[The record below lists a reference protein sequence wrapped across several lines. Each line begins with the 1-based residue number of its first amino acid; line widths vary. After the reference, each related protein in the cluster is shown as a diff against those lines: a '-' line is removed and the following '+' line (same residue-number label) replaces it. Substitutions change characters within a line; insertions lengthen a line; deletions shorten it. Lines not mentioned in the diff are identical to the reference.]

1 MNRVVSN
8 WAKVNVKLA
17 ERQAF
22 NRMLRSAYQIVMVVV
37 TLVVVSVAS
46 AADGIRAASEQL
58 GIKRR
63 IEAPSTVGAT
73 HPPSDIAL
81 HSQDVEEILGKELR
95 SNADENMGRIVNVII
110 DRNLQPRAAIIDFGG
125 FLGIGSRRLAVD
137 WSLLHFGPPG
147 DGCGCMS
154 VELTADQVRAAREY
168 KEGKPV
174 VVLDGPHDLK
184 SQP

>member
-8 WAKVNVKLA
+8 WTELNVKLA

-22 NRMLRSAYQIVMVVV
+22 NRMLRSAHQISMIAV

-46 AADGIRAASEQL
+46 AADGIRGASEQL
-58 GIKRR
+58 GIERR
-63 IEAPSTVGAT
+63 IEASSTVEVAL
-73 HPPSDIAL
+73 PPSDIAL

-95 SNADENMGRIVNVII
+95 SSADENMGRIVNVII
-110 DRNLQPRAAIIDFGG
+110 DRNAQPRAAVIDFGG

-154 VELTADQVRAAREY
+154 VELTADQVRAAPEY

-174 VVLDGPHDLK
+174 VILDGPHGLN